1 MYQLTDYG
9 KSQVAKYSHHHPYWS
24 GLTVPWATFP
34 AANAITNLIPG
45 DDCSDDVLITELGVD
60 FLNALCKIKILDNTQ
75 YSWMQ
80 QENFV
85 SIHTVAGAA
94 TQVMPILPLPIEY
107 FIPANSKLYFQF
119 QNAATSPATTNG
131 FLTFRGLR
139 LKDKIKN

>member
-1 MYQLTDYG
+1 MHQLTEYG
-9 KSQVAKYSHHHPYWS
+9 RSVVAKYGKQHPYWS
-24 GLTVPWATFP
+24 GITVPWASYQS
-34 AANAITNLIPG
+34 ASAITNLIPG
-45 DDCSDDVLITELGVD
+45 DECSDDVLILEMGVD

-85 SIHTVAGAA
+85 SIHTVCGAA

-107 FIPANSKLYFQF
+107 FIPNNSKLYFQF
-119 QNAATSPATTNG
+119 QNAATGPQTTNG

-139 LKDKIKN
+139 LKDRLKD